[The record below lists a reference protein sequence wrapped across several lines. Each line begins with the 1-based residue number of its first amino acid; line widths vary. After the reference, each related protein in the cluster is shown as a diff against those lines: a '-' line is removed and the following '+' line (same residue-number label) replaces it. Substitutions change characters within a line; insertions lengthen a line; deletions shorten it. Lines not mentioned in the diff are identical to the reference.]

1 MLQDVDESAS
11 VRHTAMA
18 LFCCEY
24 AAREIAFINASESA
38 LQLLKCIRVA
48 ALYVSVLPLGKLMA
62 IPAPLS

>member
-38 LQLLKCIRVA
+38 LQLL
-48 ALYVSVLPLGKLMA
+48 
-62 IPAPLS
+62 